1 MKEVMK
7 KYIKKLNALPTIRYK
22 RSGNAETQPR
32 LPLATKFPNGKTNM
46 CRSDLRTDYY
56 YSTYV
61 QSTSLTTKS
70 SNRKKIKKLFQIF
83 QTRRE

>member
-1 MKEVMK
+1 
-7 KYIKKLNALPTIRYK
+7 
-22 RSGNAETQPR
+22 
-32 LPLATKFPNGKTNM
+32 M

-70 SNRKKIKKLFQIF
+70 SNRKKTEKNKKALSDFSDEKRMREGIECATGLIDQKIKIIKVLTMLSFRK
-83 QTRRE
+83 TRCDA